1 MVALDDLGIRY
12 EEITDFQLFMMLT
25 RQLTPDDTSILLG
38 DLNLSEYEPQINATD
53 GTVRLYNRKNQ
64 TIIDEAI
71 YQQIVQFLRRM
82 HDIKRKVIITKTE
95 HDREYMI
102 SKERRAQRYARRKK
116 QEKSSL
122 FPIVSAL
129 CNHEGFKYNSD
140 TVWNVRVFV
149 FYDSLKRIQK
159 LTEARQL
166 AAALYAGTIEKKSIS
181 DDALNWL
188 GSLE

>member
-38 DLNLSEYEPQINATD
+38 DLNLSEYEPQINTTD

-102 SKERRAQRYARRKK
+102 SKDEIDELVRRWPKLDDRSKMLLEGKYILG
-116 QEKSSL
+116 KSDEVLAEELSIK
-122 FPIVSAL
+122 PASVRMAL
-129 CNHEGFKYNSD
+129 
-140 TVWNVRVFV
+140 TR
-149 FYDSLKRIQK
+149 
-159 LTEARQL
+159 ARQCAYRL
-166 AAALYAGTIEKKSIS
+166 LI
-181 DDALNWL
+181 DDSTP
-188 GSLE
+188 GCSK

>member
-71 YQQIVQFLRRM
+71 YQQIVQ
-82 HDIKRKVIITKTE
+82 
-95 HDREYMI
+95 
-102 SKERRAQRYARRKK
+102 
-116 QEKSSL
+116 
-122 FPIVSAL
+122 
-129 CNHEGFKYNSD
+129 
-140 TVWNVRVFV
+140 
-149 FYDSLKRIQK
+149 
-159 LTEARQL
+159 
-166 AAALYAGTIEKKSIS
+166 
-181 DDALNWL
+181 
-188 GSLE
+188 

>member
-1 MVALDDLGIRY
+1 MVALDDIGIRY